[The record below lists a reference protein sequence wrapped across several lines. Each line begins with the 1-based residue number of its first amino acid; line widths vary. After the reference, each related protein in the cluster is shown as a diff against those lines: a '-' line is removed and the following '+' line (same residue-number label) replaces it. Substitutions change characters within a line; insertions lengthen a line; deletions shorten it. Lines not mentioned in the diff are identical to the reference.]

1 MGKSLQETCRQ
12 RVPLT
17 ATSPKQRRA
26 AARLGAEAE
35 NLKQL
40 LGLLACKCCETEWCS
55 VGAPPGDKTLWCPQS
70 LAATP
75 AGQGSTWSRR

>member
-17 ATSPKQRRA
+17 ATSPKQQRA
-26 AARLGAEAE
+26 AARLGTEAE
-35 NLKQL
+35 NLEQL
-40 LGLLACKCCETEWCS
+40 LGLLARKCCETEWCS
-55 VGAPPGDKTLWCPQS
+55 VGAPPGDKMLWCPQS

-75 AGQGSTWSRR
+75 AGQGSTWSRG